1 MATTARARRKHRIRR
16 RVTGTAA
23 RPRMTF
29 TRSLKS
35 LYVQAIDDTLGR
47 TLAAAS
53 SRGKKNVAAG
63 KALGEQFGKVLQEA
77 KITTVVFDRNGYRY
91 HGVVKEFA
99 DGVRATG
106 VAF

>member
-1 MATTARARRKHRIRR
+1 MAIDARARRKRRIRR
-16 RVTGTAA
+16 LISGTAE

-35 LYVQAIDDTLGR
+35 LYVQAIDDTQGR

-63 KALGEQFGKVLQEA
+63 KALGEQFGKALQEA

-99 DGVRATG
+99 DGVRSAG
-106 VAF
+106 IAF